1 MNRLV
6 ARVRDWWGRRRAR
19 GASGL
24 LGEPGS
30 TQRPGPSSGGP
41 GEGPAAGGSPG
52 PKGPA
57 GGDQTGSR
65 G

>member
-1 MNRLV
+1 MGGLMDKLRKLV
-6 ARVRDWWGRRRAR
+6 GGRR
-19 GASGL
+19 SGGV

-41 GEGPAAGGSPG
+41 GEGPMSGGSPG

-57 GGDQTGSR
+57 GAGPG
-65 G
+65 GG

>member
-1 MNRLV
+1 MNKLM
-6 ARVRDWWGRRRAR
+6 AKVRDLLGGRK
-19 GASGL
+19 GKGGL

-30 TQRPGPSSGGP
+30 TQRPGSGGP
-41 GEGPAAGGSPG
+41 GEGPMSGGSPG

-57 GGDQTGSR
+57 GAGPAG